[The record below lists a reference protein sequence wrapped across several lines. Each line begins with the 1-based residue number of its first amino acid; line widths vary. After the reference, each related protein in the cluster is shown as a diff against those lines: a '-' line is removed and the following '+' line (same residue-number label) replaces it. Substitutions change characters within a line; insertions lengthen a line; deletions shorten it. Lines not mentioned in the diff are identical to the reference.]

1 MVDPL
6 SIVGA
11 VAGCQQIIISLT
23 KVVKALAVAE
33 KEQASMVLR
42 LNHQAILLRSFSEL
56 VAGIESEIDSEYRS
70 HFDIVLKHMHLVLEN
85 TLMKMEKFSKK
96 KPSKLGWMLAGNE
109 LKDSE
114 KELFDWSQ
122 RLMVIFAFT
131 PASLKTKF
139 VEKLS
144 ATQDADTVPPL
155 LTGLTANIRMEN
167 GKDSVTAGSIDQTTS
182 NELLAPTQWGTVDPE
197 HLKQL
202 WIDRI
207 KTDPIPTR
215 GPMSPDEVQFEVG
228 RLYAVLKHADALSNR
243 ILTAE
248 HFLVTGDQAHRFAI
262 ASSLP
267 QDTCRR
273 QLLSDMLAKPSQHVG
288 LLRLLRDQSHADAD
302 IFSRLT
308 IEFALP
314 GNSLLPSL
322 MFMPWA
328 GCIKLS
334 GPTTS

>member
-23 KVVKALAVAE
+23 KVVKALAGAE

-42 LNHQAILLRSFSEL
+42 LDHQAILLRGFSEL
-56 VAGIESEIDSEYRS
+56 VASTESEIDSEYRN
-70 HFDIVLKHMHLVLEN
+70 HFNIVLKHMHLVLET
-85 TLMKMEKFSKK
+85 TLMKMEKVSKRK
-96 KPSKLGWMLAGNE
+96 LNRLGWVLAGNE

-131 PASLKTKF
+131 PPALRTKF
-139 VEKLS
+139 VEKFS
-144 ATQDADTVPPL
+144 ALQDADSVPL
-155 LTGLTANIRMEN
+155 MLTGLTANIRMEK
-167 GKDSVTAGSIDQTTS
+167 GKNSVAAGSIDQTQ
-182 NELLAPTQWGTVDPE
+182 LLAPMHWDNVGPE

-215 GPMSPDEVQFEVG
+215 GPMSPDEVQLEVG

-248 HFLVTGDQAHRFAI
+248 HFLVTEDQAHRFAI

-267 QDTCRR
+267 QDTCKR
-273 QLLSDMLAKPSQHVG
+273 QLLSDMLAEPSQHVG
-288 LLRLLRDQSHADAD
+288 LLRLLRDRSHADAGY
-302 IFSRLT
+302 L
-308 IEFALP
+308 
-314 GNSLLPSL
+314 
-322 MFMPWA
+322 
-328 GCIKLS
+328 
-334 GPTTS
+334 